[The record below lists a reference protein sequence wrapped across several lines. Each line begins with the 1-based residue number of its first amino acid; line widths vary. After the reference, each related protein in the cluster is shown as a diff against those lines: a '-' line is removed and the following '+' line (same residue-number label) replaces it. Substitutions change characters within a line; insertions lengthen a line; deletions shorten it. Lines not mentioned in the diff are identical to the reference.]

1 MQPTMSILV
10 LQTAVRVKSDRA
22 GTSPGEL
29 SLLKGDVA
37 TLLELKDNGWCVLR
51 TKEGLKG
58 YFPDSWLEPA
68 EYGMQNKTVD
78 K

>member
-1 MQPTMSILV
+1 MSILV

-68 EYGMQNKTVD
+68 DYGMQNKTVE